1 MCILQLCGD
10 RFQQVICGNISLK
23 ILLSQFFCVMHTNI
37 ADHRL
42 YSVCCLKC
50 QLSFVVCWFL
60 SAAVI
65 LICCNSDMAAVAPL
79 CNCVAWQW
87 CPVYGIYWYILCV
100 CWGKWVMCYLDNQAI
115 VSAGLM
121 FAHGTIS
128 IKIKW
133 MLALSIIKM
142 NVGVKCSRHCSVN
155 HIFKIPEFIS
165 PWNLLSTLI

>member
-1 MCILQLCGD
+1 
-10 RFQQVICGNISLK
+10 
-23 ILLSQFFCVMHTNI
+23 
-37 ADHRL
+37 
-42 YSVCCLKC
+42 
-50 QLSFVVCWFL
+50 
-60 SAAVI
+60 
-65 LICCNSDMAAVAPL
+65 
-79 CNCVAWQW
+79 
-87 CPVYGIYWYILCV
+87 
-100 CWGKWVMCYLDNQAI
+100 MCYLDNQAI

-165 PWNLLSTLI
+165 P